1 MSNNILAQHLGGGA
15 FLPPS
20 GPKWCEEI
28 TSLKLDNVSCMA
40 LTVDFSAPTARIT
53 RPGGLWRWNL
63 WWDSSLEMGNG
74 GGVPLLASTGDFDG
88 SLQLYNCQ
96 LPPPPMSNN
105 PEQFLVLA
113 RALGRKNLHPKS
125 AKNCRKCHFS
135 HLGGGKSKLPKV
147 LVQSAGRGNLT
158 FWGGGVGTW
167 ASTNFF

>member
-96 LPPPPMSNN
+96 LPPPPHV
-105 PEQFLVLA
+105 EQPRTIFGSGA
-113 RALGRKNLHPKS
+113 
-125 AKNCRKCHFS
+125 
-135 HLGGGKSKLPKV
+135 
-147 LVQSAGRGNLT
+147 SAGPKKFASKIGQELSKMP
-158 FWGGGVGTW
+158 FFAFGGGVNQNCPKFWCKAPEGEI
-167 ASTNFF
+167 